1 MNKNNNMFNKSLT
14 ALLFLLFSGV
24 VIGQTDKPLK
34 SSAESQQLMQS
45 FPFLAKLLTTE
56 NPWEIQP
63 EALAKRVFDRMPKIA
78 QGNQAYPL
86 LFSDQREE
94 NGWAGEKIFDQLAYE
109 TEYYSFDR
117 EYPSIKLHVG
127 RPLIFGVQHG
137 RIEAVAQGKKLAS
150 HFPYLDSAV
159 IPGFLKSL
167 DNIADKLAPYGA
179 KRLPGDFYLASHYVL
194 PNGIKMTVTN
204 LSGSTNGSPYVEIE
218 LTPLAPVKKFA
229 GSQTLAFPEAE
240 GAGRYARGGR
250 GGKVFVVTSLDDY
263 LLKGRSGRPEGKYGQ
278 ASDYATTLPA
288 GMWKPYIDALGN
300 AHPNE
305 GVPLLPGYP
314 ALPAEEI
321 NTWHFARSCR
331 SRRPTLYCVCCF
343 RNDQS

>member
-1 MNKNNNMFNKSLT
+1 
-14 ALLFLLFSGV
+14 
-24 VIGQTDKPLK
+24 
-34 SSAESQQLMQS
+34 
-45 FPFLAKLLTTE
+45 
-56 NPWEIQP
+56 
-63 EALAKRVFDRMPKIA
+63 MPQIA
-78 QGNQAYPL
+78 QGNEAYPL

-150 HFPYLDSAV
+150 QFPYLDSAV
-159 IPGFLKSL
+159 IPGFLKKL
-167 DNIADKLAPYGA
+167 DNIVDVLAPYGA
-179 KRLPGDFYLASHYVL
+179 KRLPNDFYLASNYLL

-218 LTPLAPVKKFA
+218 LTPLVPVKKFA

-240 GAGRYARGGR
+240 GAGRYAMGGR

-263 LLKGRSGRPEGKYGQ
+263 LLKGRPGRPEGTYGQ
-278 ASDYATTLPA
+278 ASDYATNTRRREMDTLCGCFGKCPSREKVVRYYR
-288 GMWKPYIDALGN
+288 GFL
-300 AHPNE
+300 H
-305 GVPLLPGYP
+305 
-314 ALPAEEI
+314 
-321 NTWHFARSCR
+321 CR
-331 SRRPTLYCVCCF
+331 QK
-343 RNDQS
+343 N